1 MSKIKL
7 MHAKLH
13 RVRVTEAN
21 IEYVGSITID
31 RNLIEKVGILPLEE
45 VNIWNVTNGNRLS
58 TYVLPGEP
66 GSGVICVNGAA
77 ARLCDAGDTLIIVAY
92 EERDR
97 DEVLR
102 EGHGARVII
111 SDENNRVRDYM
122 RQQLIP
128 AGDTVQLHT
137 LSNKVGLE

>member
-31 RNLIEKVGILPLEE
+31 KYLIDKVGIMPLEE

-58 TYVLPGEP
+58 TYVLPGKP
-66 GSGVICVNGAA
+66 GSGEICANGAA
-77 ARLCDAGDTLIIVAY
+77 ARLCDEGDILIIVAY

-97 DEVLR
+97 EEVLR
-102 EGHGARVII
+102 SGHGARVILA
-111 SDENNRVRDYM
+111 DEDNGVGDFI

-128 AGDTVQLHT
+128 SGDTVQLHT

>member
-1 MSKIKL
+1 

-21 IEYVGSITID
+21 IEYVDSITID
-31 RNLIEKVGILPLEE
+31 KYLIDKVGIMPLEE
-45 VNIWNVTNGNRLS
+45 VNIWNVTNGNRLL
-58 TYVLPGEP
+58 TYVLPGKA
-66 GSGVICVNGAA
+66 GSGVISVNGAG
-77 ARLCDAGDTLIIVAY
+77 ARLCDTGDILIIVAY
-92 EERDR
+92 EQRDR

-102 EGHGARVII
+102 EGHGARVIVA
-111 SDENNRVRDYM
+111 DEDNGVGDFI

-128 AGDTVQLHT
+128 SGDTVQLHT

>member
-1 MSKIKL
+1 MSQIKL

-31 RNLIEKVGILPLEE
+31 KNLIEKVGILPLEE

-77 ARLCDAGDTLIIVAY
+77 ARLCGAGDTLIIVAY

-111 SDENNRVRDYM
+111 SDENNRIIDYM

-137 LSNKVGLE
+137 LSSKVGLE

>member
-1 MSKIKL
+1 M
-7 MHAKLH
+7 
-13 RVRVTEAN
+13 TEAN

-31 RNLIEKVGILPLEE
+31 KNLIEKVGILPLEE

-77 ARLCDAGDTLIIVAY
+77 ARLCGAGDTLIIVAY

-122 RQQLIP
+122 HQQLIP